1 MKKLFLSCS
10 LFLTLFLTIIPLRA
24 QTSTPEAG
32 LLQTAY
38 TNLAEAKH
46 DYKGHR
52 VKAMWHLQAAAKQL
66 GIKLQG
72 KGKIHERQAAS
83 DAQLRAARSQ
93 LEQTDSALTE
103 SNPQAAEQV
112 ENAIAEISAALRIR

>member
-10 LFLTLFLTIIPLRA
+10 LFLALFLTTIPLRA
-24 QTSTPEAG
+24 QTSTPGAG

-46 DYKGHR
+46 DYRGHR

-72 KGKIHERQAAS
+72 AGKIRERQVAS
-83 DAQLRAARSQ
+83 DAQLRTAESQ
-93 LEQTDSALTE
+93 LEQTASALTE

-112 ENAIAEISAALRIR
+112 KKAIAEISAALRIR